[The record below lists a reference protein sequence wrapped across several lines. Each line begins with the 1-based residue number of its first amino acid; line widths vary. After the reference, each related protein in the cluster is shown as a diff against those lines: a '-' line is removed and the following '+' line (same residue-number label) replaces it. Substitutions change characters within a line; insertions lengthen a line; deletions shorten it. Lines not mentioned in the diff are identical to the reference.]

1 MRRLHGGNNSES
13 IGDDPLQRKDEMCRP
28 QGGSNRNLLAISR
41 HGESKKTMKNFSL
54 TWRNLSRKP
63 GRTAALALIT
73 AFLAMAVFGGS
84 AVVLSLRSGL
94 NSLEARLGADIILV
108 PSEAQSK
115 VSFQNM
121 FLQGT
126 TGAFYMDASVPDK
139 AMEVEGVEKAAPQ
152 TFLASLKADC
162 CSIKI
167 QVIGIDPE
175 RDFTVQPWISRSVSR
190 ELGDMEVAVGCRVEA
205 DVGEIIRIYEQRC
218 KVVARLEAT
227 GTGLDT
233 AVYCN
238 MDTMNALLEA
248 AEERNVSHK
257 IESGDQVISAV
268 YVKVKDGYDID
279 AVNSRLNGH
288 IRKVT
293 AVRTRSMIT
302 GVSDSLAGISRTVT
316 ILILA
321 VWALALV
328 VLLLTFVLIIRERAR
343 EFAVLR
349 LAGASRGMLG
359 RMVLLESA
367 LCGLLGGLVGVG
379 LAALVLFPFAQFIE
393 SALKLPYLMPDAGK
407 MLLLAAGTVLLSAAV
422 AALSSVIAA
431 YRLSRMDPGTVL
443 REGN

>member
-1 MRRLHGGNNSES
+1 MNS
-13 IGDDPLQRKDEMCRP
+13 
-28 QGGSNRNLLAISR
+28 
-41 HGESKKTMKNFSL
+41 FSL
-54 TWRNLSRKP
+54 SIKNLTRRP
-63 GRTAALALIT
+63 GRTLTLTLLT
-73 AFLAMAVFGGS
+73 AFLALAVFGGS
-84 AVVLSLRSGL
+84 VVVLSLRSGL

-115 VSFQNM
+115 VSFRNM

-126 TGAFYMDASVPDK
+126 TGAFYMDAAVPDK
-139 AMEVEGVEKAAPQ
+139 ALEVEGVEKAAPQ

-167 QVIGIDPE
+167 QVIGIDPQ
-175 RDFTVQPWISRSVSR
+175 RDFTVQPWITRSLTR
-190 ELGDMEVAVGCRVEA
+190 ALGDMDVAVGCKVEA

-238 MDTMNALLEA
+238 MDTMNTLLQA
-248 AEERNVSHK
+248 AEAMGVSHR

-268 YVKVKDGYDID
+268 YVKVRDGYDID
-279 AVNSRLNGH
+279 EVNSRLNGH

-302 GVSDSLAGISRTVT
+302 GVSDSLAGVSRTVT
-316 ILILA
+316 ILIAA
-321 VWALALV
+321 VWVLAFV
-328 VLLLTFVLIIRERAR
+328 ILLLAFALIIRERSR

-349 LAGASRGMLG
+349 LVGASRGMLSH
-359 RMVLLESA
+359 MVLLESSM
-367 LCGLLGGLVGVG
+367 CELLGGLAGAG
-379 LAALVLFPFAQFIE
+379 LAALLLFPFAQLIE
-393 SALKLPYLMPDAGK
+393 SALKLPYLMPQAGTV
-407 MLLLAAGTVLLSAAV
+407 LLLAVGTVLLSALV

-431 YRLSRMDPGTVL
+431 FRLSRVDPGIAL

>member
-1 MRRLHGGNNSES
+1 
-13 IGDDPLQRKDEMCRP
+13 
-28 QGGSNRNLLAISR
+28 
-41 HGESKKTMKNFSL
+41 MKNFSL
-54 TWRNLSRKP
+54 SVKNLIRKP
-63 GRTAALALIT
+63 GRTAALALLT
-73 AFLAMAVFGGS
+73 AFLALAVFGGS
-84 AVVLSLRSGL
+84 VVVLSLRKGL

-126 TGAFYMDASVPDK
+126 TGAFYMDASALEK
-139 AMEVEGVEKAAPQ
+139 AMEVEGIEKAAPQ

-175 RDFTVQPWISRSVSR
+175 KDFTVQPWIARSLTR
-190 ELGDMEVAVGCRVEA
+190 ALGDMDVAVGCKVEA
-205 DVGEIIRIYEQRC
+205 GMGEIIRIYEQRC

-238 MDTMNALLEA
+238 MNTMHQLLKA
-248 AEERNVSHK
+248 AEEKGVSHK
-257 IESGDQVISAV
+257 IESGDDVISAV
-268 YVKVKDGYDID
+268 YIKVKDGYDID
-279 AVNSRLNGH
+279 AVNSALNSRV
-288 IRKVT
+288 RKAT

-302 GVSDSLAGISRTVT
+302 GVSDSLAGVSRTVT
-316 ILILA
+316 ILIIA
-321 VWALALV
+321 VWALAFII
-328 VLLLTFVLIIRERAR
+328 LLLAFVLIIRERAR

-349 LAGASRGMLG
+349 LLGASRGMLG
-359 RMVLLESA
+359 RTVLLESA
-367 LCGLLGGLVGVG
+367 LCGLLGGVTGVG
-379 LAALVLFPFAQFIE
+379 LSALLLFPFAQLIE
-393 SALKLPYLMPDAGK
+393 SALQLPYLMPDVKNIVGLG
-407 MLLLAAGTVLLSAAV
+407 MGTVLLSVIV

-431 YRLSRMDPGTVL
+431 YRLSRVDPGSAL

>member
-1 MRRLHGGNNSES
+1 MRES
-13 IGDDPLQRKDEMCRP
+13 HKFMMNFSL
-28 QGGSNRNLLAISR
+28 SVRNLL
-41 HGESKKTMKNFSL
+41 
-54 TWRNLSRKP
+54 RKP
-63 GRTAALALIT
+63 GRTTVLVILT
-73 AFLAMAVFGGS
+73 AFLSLAVFGGS
-84 AVVLSLRSGL
+84 VIVLSLRSGL

-115 VSFQNM
+115 ISFQNM

-126 TGAFYMDASVPDK
+126 AGAFYMDASVPAC

-162 CSIKI
+162 CSIRI

-175 RDFTVQPWISRSVSR
+175 QDFTVQPWISRSLTR
-190 ELGDMEVAVGCRVEA
+190 KLGDMDVAVGCKVEA

-218 KVVARLEAT
+218 KVVARLEST

-238 MDTMNALLEA
+238 MNTMNALLAA
-248 AEERNVSHK
+248 AEKKGVSHK

-288 IRKVT
+288 LRKVT

-316 ILILA
+316 FLIAAVWILA
-321 VWALALV
+321 FII
-328 VLLLTFVLIIRERAR
+328 LLLAFVLIMRERVR

-349 LAGASRGMLG
+349 LVGASRGMLS
-359 RMVLLESA
+359 RMVLLESS
-367 LCGLLGGLVGVG
+367 LCGLLGGLAGIG
-379 LAALVLFPFAQFIE
+379 LAALLLFPFSQFIE
-393 SALKLPYLMPDAGK
+393 SMLKMPYLMPAAAK
-407 MLLLAAGTVLLSAAV
+407 ILLLAAGTVLLSVVV
-422 AALSSVIAA
+422 AALSSMIAA
-431 YRLSRMDPGTVL
+431 YRLSRVDPGTAL

>member
-1 MRRLHGGNNSES
+1 MKSRSL
-13 IGDDPLQRKDEMCRP
+13 PLT
-28 QGGSNRNLLAISR
+28 NLI
-41 HGESKKTMKNFSL
+41 
-54 TWRNLSRKP
+54 RKP
-63 GRTAALALIT
+63 GRTLALALLT
-73 AFLAMAVFGGS
+73 AFLALAVFGGS
-84 AVVLSLRSGL
+84 VVVLSLRSGL

-126 TGAFYMDASVPDK
+126 TGAFYMDASVLDK
-139 AMEVEGVEKAAPQ
+139 ALEVEGVEKAAPQ

-175 RDFTVQPWISRSVSR
+175 RDFTVQPWINRSLTR
-190 ELGDMEVAVGCRVEA
+190 ALEDMDVAVGCKVEA

-238 MDTMNALLEA
+238 MSTMNKLLQA
-248 AEERNVSHK
+248 AEAMGVSHR
-257 IESGDQVISAV
+257 IESGDHVISTV
-268 YVKVKDGYDID
+268 YVKVRDGYDIG

-302 GVSDSLAGISRTVT
+302 GVSDSLAGVSRTVT
-316 ILILA
+316 ILIAA
-321 VWALALV
+321 VWVLALII
-328 VLLLTFVLIIRERAR
+328 LLLAFALIIRERNR

-349 LAGASRGMLG
+349 LVGASRSMLA

-367 LCGLLGGLVGVG
+367 LCGLLGGLIGTG
-379 LAALVLFPFAQFIE
+379 LAALLLFPFAQLIE
-393 SALKLPYLMPDAGK
+393 SALKLPYLIPQTGTV
-407 MLLLAAGTVLLSAAV
+407 LLLGAGTVLLSALV
-422 AALSSVIAA
+422 AALSSVVAA
-431 YRLSRMDPGTVL
+431 FRLSRIDPGIAL

>member
-1 MRRLHGGNNSES
+1 MNG
-13 IGDDPLQRKDEMCRP
+13 
-28 QGGSNRNLLAISR
+28 
-41 HGESKKTMKNFSL
+41 FSL
-54 TWRNLSRKP
+54 SLKNLTRRP
-63 GRTAALALIT
+63 GRVLALTLLT
-73 AFLAMAVFGGS
+73 AFLALAVFGGS
-84 AVVLSLRSGL
+84 VVVLSLRSGL
-94 NSLEARLGADIILV
+94 NSMEARLGADIILV

-126 TGAFYMDASVPDK
+126 TGAFYMDASVLDK
-139 AMEVEGVEKAAPQ
+139 ALEVEGVEKAAPQ

-175 RDFTVQPWISRSVSR
+175 RDFTVQPWISRSLTR
-190 ELGDMEVAVGCRVEA
+190 ALGNMDVAVGCKVEA
-205 DVGEIIRIYEQRC
+205 EVGEIIRIYEQRC

-238 MDTMNALLEA
+238 MNTMNALLQA
-248 AEERNVSHK
+248 AEAMGVSHR

-268 YVKVKDGYDID
+268 YVKVKDGYDIG

-293 AVRTRSMIT
+293 AVRTRSMLT
-302 GVSDSLAGISRTVT
+302 GISDSLAGVSRTVT
-316 ILILA
+316 ILIATVWLLA
-321 VWALALV
+321 FII
-328 VLLLTFVLIIRERAR
+328 LLLAFAMIIRERSR

-349 LAGASRGMLG
+349 LVGASRGMLS

-367 LCGLLGGLVGVG
+367 MCGLLGGLAGVG
-379 LAALVLFPFAQFIE
+379 LAALLLFPFAQLIE
-393 SALKLPYLMPDAGK
+393 STLKLPYLMPRAGTV
-407 MLLLAAGTVLLSAAV
+407 LLLAAGTVLLSMAV
-422 AALSSVIAA
+422 AALSSVMAA
-431 YRLSRMDPGTVL
+431 YRLSRIDPGTAL

>member
-1 MRRLHGGNNSES
+1 MRS
-13 IGDDPLQRKDEMCRP
+13 
-28 QGGSNRNLLAISR
+28 
-41 HGESKKTMKNFSL
+41 FSL
-54 TWRNLSRKP
+54 TIKNLVRKP
-63 GRTAALALIT
+63 GRTTVLTLLT
-73 AFLAMAVFGGS
+73 AFLALAVFGGS
-84 AVVLSLRSGL
+84 VVVLSLRSGL

-126 TGAFYMDASVPDK
+126 TGAFYMDASVLDK
-139 AMEVEGVEKAAPQ
+139 ALEVEGVEKAAPQ

-175 RDFTVQPWISRSVSR
+175 RDFTVQPWIARSLTR
-190 ELGDMEVAVGCRVEA
+190 GLGDMDVAVGCKVEA
-205 DVGEIIRIYEQRC
+205 GVGEIIRIYDQRC

-238 MDTMNALLEA
+238 MDTMNALLAA
-248 AEERNVSHK
+248 AEDKGVSHK
-257 IESGDQVISAV
+257 IESGDHLISAV
-268 YVKVKDGYDID
+268 YVKVKDGCDID
-279 AVNSRLNGH
+279 TVNSRLNGH

-293 AVRTRSMIT
+293 SVRTRSMLT
-302 GVSDSLAGISRTVT
+302 GVSDSLAGVSRTVT
-316 ILILA
+316 ILIAA
-321 VWALALV
+321 VWALAFMI
-328 VLLLTFVLIIRERAR
+328 LLLAFVLIIRERAR

-349 LAGASRGMLG
+349 LVGASRGMLS

-367 LCGLLGGLVGVG
+367 LCGLLGGLLGVG
-379 LAALVLFPFAQFIE
+379 LAALLLFPFSGLIE
-393 SALKLPYLMPDAGK
+393 SALNLPYLIPDTGK
-407 MLLLAAGTVLLSAAV
+407 TLLLAAGTVLLSVTV
-422 AALSSVIAA
+422 AALSSVMAA
-431 YRLSRMDPGTVL
+431 YRLSRIDPGAAL

>member
-1 MRRLHGGNNSES
+1 MT
-13 IGDDPLQRKDEMCRP
+13 IK
-28 QGGSNRNLLAISR
+28 NLV
-41 HGESKKTMKNFSL
+41 
-54 TWRNLSRKP
+54 RKP
-63 GRTAALALIT
+63 GRTTVLTLLT
-73 AFLAMAVFGGS
+73 AFLALAVFGGS
-84 AVVLSLRSGL
+84 VVVLSLRSGL

-126 TGAFYMDASVPDK
+126 TGAFYMDASALDK
-139 AMEVEGVEKAAPQ
+139 ALEVEGVEKAAPQ

-175 RDFTVQPWISRSVSR
+175 RDFTVQPWIARSLSRG
-190 ELGDMEVAVGCRVEA
+190 LGDMDVAVGCKVEA
-205 DVGEIIRIYEQRC
+205 GVGEIIRIYDQRC

-238 MDTMNALLEA
+238 MDTMNALLAA
-248 AEERNVSHK
+248 AEDKGVSHK
-257 IESGDQVISAV
+257 IESGDQLISAV
-268 YVKVKDGYDID
+268 YVKVKDGCDID
-279 AVNSRLNGH
+279 TVNSRLNGH

-293 AVRTRSMIT
+293 AVRTRSMLT
-302 GVSDSLAGISRTVT
+302 GVSDSLAGVSRTVT
-316 ILILA
+316 ILIAA
-321 VWALALV
+321 VWALAFMI
-328 VLLLTFVLIIRERAR
+328 LLLAFVLIIRERAR

-349 LAGASRGMLG
+349 LVGASRGMLS

-367 LCGLLGGLVGVG
+367 LCGLLGGLLGVG
-379 LAALVLFPFAQFIE
+379 LAALLLFPFSGLIE
-393 SALKLPYLMPDAGK
+393 SALNLPYLMPDTGK
-407 MLLLAAGTVLLSAAV
+407 TLLLAAGTVLLSVIV
-422 AALSSVIAA
+422 AALSSVMAA
-431 YRLSRMDPGTVL
+431 YRLSRIDPGTAL

>member
-1 MRRLHGGNNSES
+1 MRS
-13 IGDDPLQRKDEMCRP
+13 
-28 QGGSNRNLLAISR
+28 
-41 HGESKKTMKNFSL
+41 FSL
-54 TWRNLSRKP
+54 TIKNLVCKP
-63 GRTAALALIT
+63 GRTTVLTLLT
-73 AFLAMAVFGGS
+73 AFLALAVFGGS
-84 AVVLSLRSGL
+84 VVVLSLRNGL

-126 TGAFYMDASVPDK
+126 TGAFYMDASALDK
-139 AMEVEGVEKAAPQ
+139 ALEVEGVEKAAPQ

-175 RDFTVQPWISRSVSR
+175 RDFTVQPWIARSLSRR
-190 ELGDMEVAVGCRVEA
+190 LGDMDVAVGCKVEA
-205 DVGEIIRIYEQRC
+205 GVGEIIRIYDQRC

-238 MDTMNALLEA
+238 MATMNALLAA
-248 AEERNVSHK
+248 AEDKGVSHK
-257 IESGDQVISAV
+257 IESGDQLISAV
-268 YVKVKDGYDID
+268 YVKVKDGCDID
-279 AVNSRLNGH
+279 TVNSRLNGH

-293 AVRTRSMIT
+293 AVRTRSMLT
-302 GVSDSLAGISRTVT
+302 GVSDSLAGVSRTVT
-316 ILILA
+316 ILIAA
-321 VWALALV
+321 VWALAFMI
-328 VLLLTFVLIIRERAR
+328 LLLAFVLIIRERAR

-349 LAGASRGMLG
+349 LVGASRGMLS

-367 LCGLLGGLVGVG
+367 LCGLLGGLLGVG
-379 LAALVLFPFAQFIE
+379 LAALLLFPFSGLIE
-393 SALKLPYLMPDAGK
+393 SALNLPYLMPDTRK
-407 MLLLAAGTVLLSAAV
+407 TLLLAAGTVLLSVTV
-422 AALSSVIAA
+422 AALSSVMAA
-431 YRLSRMDPGTVL
+431 YRLSRIDPGTVL

>member
-1 MRRLHGGNNSES
+1 MNSIS
-13 IGDDPLQRKDEMCRP
+13 LPVK
-28 QGGSNRNLLAISR
+28 NLLR
-41 HGESKKTMKNFSL
+41 
-54 TWRNLSRKP
+54 RP
-63 GRTAALALIT
+63 GRTMALTLLT
-73 AFLAMAVFGGS
+73 AFLALAVFGGS
-84 AVVLSLRSGL
+84 VVVLSLRSGL

-126 TGAFYMDASVPDK
+126 TGAFYMDAAVLDK
-139 AMEVEGVEKAAPQ
+139 ALEVEGVEKAAPQ

-167 QVIGIDPE
+167 QVIGIDPR
-175 RDFTVQPWISRSVSR
+175 RDFTVQPWINRSLTGA
-190 ELGDMEVAVGCRVEA
+190 LGDMDVAVGCKVEA

-218 KVVARLEAT
+218 RVVARLEAT

-238 MDTMNALLEA
+238 MNTMDTLLQA
-248 AEERNVSHK
+248 AEAMGVSHR

-268 YVKVKDGYDID
+268 YVKVKDGYDIG

-302 GVSDSLAGISRTVT
+302 GVSDSLAGVSRTVT
-316 ILILA
+316 ILIAA
-321 VWALALV
+321 VWVLAFII
-328 VLLLTFVLIIRERAR
+328 LLLAFALIIRERKR

-349 LAGASRGMLG
+349 LAGASRGMLS

-367 LCGLLGGLVGVG
+367 MCGLLGGLAGVG
-379 LAALVLFPFAQFIE
+379 LAALFLFPFARLIE
-393 SALKLPYLMPDAGK
+393 SALKLPYLMPRTGTV
-407 MLLLAAGTVLLSAAV
+407 LLLAAGTVLLSALV
-422 AALSSVIAA
+422 AALSSVVAA
-431 YRLSRMDPGTVL
+431 FRLSRVDPGIAL